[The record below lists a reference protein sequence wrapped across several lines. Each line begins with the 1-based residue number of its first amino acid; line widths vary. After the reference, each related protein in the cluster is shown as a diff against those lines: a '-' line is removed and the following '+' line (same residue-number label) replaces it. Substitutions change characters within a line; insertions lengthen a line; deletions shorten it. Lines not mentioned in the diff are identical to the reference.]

1 MVKESD
7 FQAKLIKEL
16 KAMGLA
22 VIKCQAGP
30 GVPTGFPDVLALGQ
44 GVYYA
49 LECKASARAKKQPR
63 QDYWVNKLNEW
74 SYAAFVYPANHDK
87 VLAEIRHMEGLSL

>member
-7 FQAKLIKEL
+7 FQAKVIKQL
-16 KAMGLA
+16 KAIGLA
-22 VIKCQAGP
+22 VVKNQAGP
-30 GVPTGFPDVLALGQ
+30 GVPTGFPDITAFGE
-44 GVYYA
+44 GIYFC

-74 SYAAFVYPANHDK
+74 SYAAFIYPSNYDK
-87 VLAEIRHMEGLSL
+87 VMSEIKYMVGK

>member
-7 FQAKLIKEL
+7 FQAKVIKQL

-22 VIKCQAGP
+22 VVKNQAGP
-30 GVPTGFPDVLALGQ
+30 GVPTGFPDITAFGE
-44 GVYYA
+44 GIYFC

-63 QDYWVNKLNEW
+63 QDYWVNRLNEW
-74 SYAAFVYPANHDK
+74 SYAAFIYPSNYDK
-87 VLAEIRHMEGLSL
+87 VMSEIKYMIGK

>member
-1 MVKESD
+1 MAKESD
-7 FQAKLIKEL
+7 FQAKVIKDL

-22 VIKCQAGP
+22 VVKNQAGP
-30 GVPTGFPDVLALGQ
+30 GVPTGFPDLTAFGE
-44 GVYYA
+44 GIYFC

-74 SYAAFVYPANHDK
+74 SYAAFIYPTNWEK
-87 VLAEIRHMEGLSL
+87 VKAEIKYMVGK

>member
-7 FQAKLIKEL
+7 FQAKVIKKL
-16 KAMGLA
+16 KAMGL
-22 VIKCQAGP
+22 VVVKNQAGP
-30 GVPTGFPDVLALGQ
+30 GVPTGFPDLTAFGE
-44 GVYYA
+44 GIYFC

-74 SYAAFVYPANHDK
+74 SYAAFIYPSNYDK
-87 VLAEIRHMEGLSL
+87 VISDIKYMIGK

>member
-1 MVKESD
+1 MAKESD
-7 FQAKLIKEL
+7 FQAKVIKDL

-22 VIKCQAGP
+22 VVKNQAGP
-30 GVPTGFPDVLALGQ
+30 GVPTGFPDILALGR

-74 SYAAFVYPANHDK
+74 SYAAFIYPTNWEK
-87 VLAEIRHMEGLSL
+87 VKAEIKYMEGK

>member
-7 FQAKLIKEL
+7 FQAKVIKQL

-22 VIKCQAGP
+22 VVKNQAGP
-30 GVPTGFPDVLALGQ
+30 GIPTGFPDITAFGE
-44 GVYYA
+44 GIYFC

-63 QDYWVNKLNEW
+63 QDYWVNRLNEW
-74 SYAAFVYPANHDK
+74 SYAAFIYPSNYDK
-87 VLAEIRHMEGLSL
+87 VMSEIKYMIGK

>member
-1 MVKESD
+1 MAKESD
-7 FQAKLIKEL
+7 FQAKVIKDL

-22 VIKCQAGP
+22 VVKNQASP
-30 GVPTGFPDVLALGQ
+30 GVPTGFPDITAFGE
-44 GVYYA
+44 GIYFC

-74 SYAAFVYPANHDK
+74 SYAAFIYPTNWENVK
-87 VLAEIRHMEGLSL
+87 AEIKYMIGK

>member
-1 MVKESD
+1 MAKESD
-7 FQAKLIKEL
+7 FQAKVIKQL

-22 VIKCQAGP
+22 VVKNQSGP
-30 GVPTGFPDVLALGQ
+30 GVPTGFPDITAFGE
-44 GVYYA
+44 GIYFC

-74 SYAAFVYPANHDK
+74 SYAAFIYPSNYDK
-87 VLAEIRHMEGLSL
+87 VMSEIKYMIGK

>member
-7 FQAKLIKEL
+7 FQAKVIKQL

-22 VIKCQAGP
+22 VVKNQAGP
-30 GVPTGFPDVLALGQ
+30 GVPTGFPDLTAFGE
-44 GVYYA
+44 GIYFC

-74 SYAAFVYPANHDK
+74 SYATFIYPSNYDK
-87 VLAEIRHMEGLSL
+87 VMSEIKYIIGK